1 MVRLIRDLAV
11 ERHLPA
17 VATLHQPRSSIWHDL
32 DDVLLLAPGAMH
44 VHVCTLL
51 CAHYCVPT
59 TVCTLCARCDC
70 VLCVPCACHAHT
82 MRVPRPMCMQAG
94 ASLSWGRPRLPSTT
108 SAASATAARPSPTR
122 PSF

>member
-44 VHVCTLL
+44 MHVCTL
-51 CAHYCVPT
+51 CAHYCVHT
-59 TVCTLCARCDC
+59 TVCTL
-70 VLCVPCACHAHT
+70 
-82 MRVPRPMCMQAG
+82 
-94 ASLSWGRPRLPSTT
+94 
-108 SAASATAARPSPTR
+108 
-122 PSF
+122 